1 MKWKL
6 WVFKNFI
13 AEELRGVPRGEDC
26 HLLLLVTQ
34 NPAIKSQVKVAHA
47 FKGEVGRSGVEAY
60 PQLNNKFKTSLGY
73 VKLYLKKRGKKEG
86 SFLVQENFCVGG
98 RRGE

>member
-13 AEELRGVPRGEDC
+13 AEEPQNPRSEEC

-47 FKGEVGRSGVEAY
+47 FKGEVGRSGVDAY

-73 VKLYLKKRGKKEG
+73 VKPCLKQRGKKKDL
-86 SFLVQENFCVGG
+86 SLH
-98 RRGE
+98 RRTFA